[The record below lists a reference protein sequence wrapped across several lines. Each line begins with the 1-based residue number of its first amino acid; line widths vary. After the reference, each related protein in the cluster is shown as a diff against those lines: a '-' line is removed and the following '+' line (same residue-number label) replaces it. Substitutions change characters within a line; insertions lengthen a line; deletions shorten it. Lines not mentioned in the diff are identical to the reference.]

1 MTFPVS
7 INEETM
13 LDFRFIPL
21 ILAFLYGGFRSGV
34 ILSIILIIYRLRMG
48 GTGIYLGG
56 LWMTTFFVTV
66 FYFTLPRLEL
76 WGEKFRQKYPY
87 MLLTFS
93 LLFFALGTQ
102 FLDDYT
108 FTLSEI
114 NLWFWF
120 SILNYITLWMVLH
133 LQYSISEIQ
142 LMNEKVIQF
151 EKDHT
156 KNHLLVFI
164 SQQMLAPIR
173 TSQCY
178 LQLIEEGTLTK
189 QQAFNLLQTKNELT
203 QAERSL
209 DNYLAFMDTKGN
221 EQKEMSFVRELNEV
235 VELMRPYAELHKVEL
250 FFTTTAQ
257 EDIFI
262 KGEPSMLRFAL
273 LNIIKNGIEA
283 CSPKG
288 QVNVCLHEMLK
299 EVYIVIEDNGMGIP
313 RHILE
318 QLGKPLTSG
327 KVNGTGLGLASTFKI
342 AESMGGRVEVESKPN
357 MGTVFS
363 VYFPKW
369 AVSGSNQMY

>member
-1 MTFPVS
+1 
-7 INEETM
+7 M

-66 FYFTLPRLEL
+66 FYFTLPRLER

-178 LQLIEEGTLTK
+178 LQLIEEGTL
-189 QQAFNLLQTKNELT
+189 
-203 QAERSL
+203 RS
-209 DNYLAFMDTKGN
+209 N
-221 EQKEMSFVRELNEV
+221 
-235 VELMRPYAELHKVEL
+235 
-250 FFTTTAQ
+250 
-257 EDIFI
+257 
-262 KGEPSMLRFAL
+262 
-273 LNIIKNGIEA
+273 
-283 CSPKG
+283 
-288 QVNVCLHEMLK
+288 
-299 EVYIVIEDNGMGIP
+299 
-313 RHILE
+313 RHLICY
-318 QLGKPLTSG
+318 KRKT
-327 KVNGTGLGLASTFKI
+327 N
-342 AESMGGRVEVESKPN
+342 
-357 MGTVFS
+357 
-363 VYFPKW
+363 
-369 AVSGSNQMY
+369 